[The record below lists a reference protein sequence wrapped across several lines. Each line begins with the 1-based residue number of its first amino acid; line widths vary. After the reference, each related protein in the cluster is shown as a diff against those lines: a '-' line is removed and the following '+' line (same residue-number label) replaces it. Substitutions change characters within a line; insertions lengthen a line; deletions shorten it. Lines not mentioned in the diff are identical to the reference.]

1 MFFVSIYSSFRL
13 MISKAN
19 LRLADI
25 SGWVVLV
32 MMAENCVLLSPVSH
46 TKSFILFF
54 PHRCAS
60 ALLWTMAPFL
70 RISFNSFELGPVQN
84 PGDLQP
90 FCAIKMKEALTTGE
104 VTNGD
109 AFLSMNKLL
118 RNTAIPLRLWV
129 VTSAA
134 VPVTPSTS
142 TRAFFQ
148 NARNNNDCCF
158 YPHHETRLLN

>member
-1 MFFVSIYSSFRL
+1 MFFVSIHSSFRL

-118 RNTAIPLRLWV
+118 RNTAIPLRLWA

-142 TRAFFQ
+142 IRAFLSE
-148 NARNNNDCCF
+148 CKK
-158 YPHHETRLLN
+158 